1 MFTIAPNGTG
11 YSISAQGKYL
21 KQPNLGYWNHIMF
34 SDNEAEAGA
43 YLFEETT
50 TVDLFK
56 LKSTGSGI
64 NYVNDYDKLVF
75 GNDNSSKE
83 NLATFK
89 LIQAKS
95 FSFSV
100 TEAGMATLCLPFNVV
115 MADGMYAYDLAIE
128 GIDQEGNDDVYNC
141 TMRAIAGPGQTLK
154 AGTPVIIGANE
165 GDYDLAITMD
175 NNKAGTSLNGSLL
188 KGNFVKQTL
197 TQNDDKVKFIF
208 AKRNEVVGF
217 YRLASGTSEIG
228 ANKCWLEWDVPTLG
242 TPAQTIRLAFDDVTE
257 ITQVD
262 GSNMPVVIYNLQGI
276 RIKAPQPGLNIIN
289 GKKVFIK
296 K

>member
-1 MFTIAPNGTG
+1 
-11 YSISAQGKYL
+11 
-21 KQPNLGYWNHIMF
+21 
-34 SDNEAEAGA
+34 
-43 YLFEETT
+43 
-50 TVDLFK
+50 
-56 LKSTGSGI
+56 
-64 NYVNDYDKLVF
+64 
-75 GNDNSSKE
+75 
-83 NLATFK
+83 
-89 LIQAKS
+89 
-95 FSFSV
+95 
-100 TEAGMATLCLPFNVV
+100 
-115 MADGMYAYDLAIE
+115 
-128 GIDQEGNDDVYNC
+128 
-141 TMRAIAGPGQTLK
+141 LK

-165 GDYDLAITMD
+165 GDYELAITMD
-175 NNKAGTSLNGSLL
+175 NNKARTSLNGSLL

-208 AKRNEVVGF
+208 AKKKNNNGDDVVGF
-217 YRLASGTSEIG
+217 YRLSSSGTSTLG

-242 TPAQTIRLAFDDVTE
+242 NPAQTIRLAFDDVTE